1 MAITKETVM
10 GKIEVTGEHKAI
22 QVRTDTVIKEDG
34 KELSRSFHRH
44 VIHPDIS
51 AENLAKE
58 HAEVQSVANSGIWT
72 QAVKD
77 AWTAKL
83 ASLEE

>member
-10 GKIEVTGEHKAI
+10 GKIEVVGEHKAI
-22 QVRTDTVIKEDG
+22 QVRRDTVVKEDG

-58 HAEVQSVANSGIWT
+58 HAEVQTIANSGIWT

-77 AWTAKL
+77 AWIAKL
-83 ASLEE
+83 AEDL

>member
-77 AWTAKL
+77 AWAANQ
-83 ASLEE
+83 ASLGR

>member
-58 HAEVQSVANSGIWT
+58 HTEVQSVANSGIWT
-72 QAVKD
+72 QAVKA
-77 AWTAKL
+77 AWAAKL

>member
-1 MAITKETVM
+1 MLVSPRVVLFAIIPET
-10 GKIEVTGEHKAI
+10 
-22 QVRTDTVIKEDG
+22 
-34 KELSRSFHRH
+34 
-44 VIHPDIS
+44 
-51 AENLAKE
+51 AKE

-77 AWTAKL
+77 AWAAKL

>member
-10 GKIEVTGEHKAI
+10 GKIEVTGEYKAI

-77 AWTAKL
+77 AWAAKL